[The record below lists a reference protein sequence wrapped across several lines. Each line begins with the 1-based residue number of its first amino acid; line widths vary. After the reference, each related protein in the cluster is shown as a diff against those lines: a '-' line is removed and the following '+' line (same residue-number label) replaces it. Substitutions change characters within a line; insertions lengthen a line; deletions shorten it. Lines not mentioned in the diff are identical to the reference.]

1 MIIRSA
7 ALMLLWLALWGDVSV
22 ANIGSG
28 VLVVTM
34 INWLFVEDLAVT
46 YRLRIWPAVRLLA
59 FVLQSL
65 VVSSFRV
72 LLAVVRPNPKRIA
85 TSVQHVTLQSGSPF
99 VGAIVANA
107 ITLTPGTMSIELDPQ
122 SMLLSIHVLGEVEPD
137 AFQQEVLSLEQRV
150 MRAVSE
156 RRNQS

>member
-46 YRLRIWPAVRLLA
+46 YRLRIWPTVRLLA

-72 LLAVVRPNPKRIA
+72 VLAVLRPNPKRIA

>member
-72 LLAVVRPNPKRIA
+72 VLAVLRPNPKRIA
-85 TSVQHVTLQSGSPF
+85 TSVQHVTLKSGSPF

-137 AFQQEVLSLEQRV
+137 AFQQEVQSLEQRV

>member
-1 MIIRSA
+1 
-7 ALMLLWLALWGDVSV
+7 
-22 ANIGSG
+22 
-28 VLVVTM
+28 
-34 INWLFVEDLAVT
+34 
-46 YRLRIWPAVRLLA
+46 VRLLA

>member
-7 ALMLLWLALWGDVSV
+7 ALMLLWLALWGDFSV

-46 YRLRIWPAVRLLA
+46 YRLLIWPAVRLLA

>member
-137 AFQQEVLSLEQRV
+137 AFQQEVPSLEQRV